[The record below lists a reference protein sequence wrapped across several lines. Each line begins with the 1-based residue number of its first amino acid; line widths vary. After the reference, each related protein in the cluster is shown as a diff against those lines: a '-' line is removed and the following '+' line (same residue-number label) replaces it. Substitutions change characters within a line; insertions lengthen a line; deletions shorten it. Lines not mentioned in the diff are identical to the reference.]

1 MRKFLSIFKLMIMLA
16 IVIGIPIYIY
26 LEYPEFIDQFRTME
40 GVNSF
45 LARYKTIGVFV
56 LIGLQVI
63 QILLSVIPG
72 QFIQFAAG
80 YAYGF
85 WFGYI
90 LAMIGIAI
98 GTLITFY
105 MARLLGK
112 DAMHVIFGEA
122 RITKFVNQLNS
133 KKAFAII
140 LVLFLIPGLPKDLV
154 TYAAGVS
161 EFRFKPFLILS
172 LAGRTPALM
181 GTIMMGSML
190 HKGSYFGLIV
200 LGIGAIVA
208 FFICFIKRQ
217 QLTAYADYIY
227 NKLMKI

>member
-208 FFICFIKRQ
+208 FFICFIKRH

>member
-1 MRKFLSIFKLMIMLA
+1 MLA

>member
-1 MRKFLSIFKLMIMLA
+1 MLA

-26 LEYPEFIDQFRTME
+26 LECPEFIDQFRTME

>member
-40 GVNSF
+40 GVNIF